1 MPTLTIASLLLAAGY
16 AALHGAVAVIYDVL
30 DFRAGSLAVLPAAVP
45 VALLVW
51 LFLVGGQP
59 CVSYWRLLLTGYLV
73 AAANVLVTIG
83 AIVTVSVGHFDPW
96 AMLQMTTGVLPRALA
111 IYGTET
117 AVLTLLYGLTVRFI
131 SSRLD
136 NFRKVLG

>member
-45 VALLVW
+45 AALLVW
-51 LFLVGGQP
+51 LFLIGWRP
-59 CVSYWRLLLTGYLV
+59 CVSCWRLLLTGYLV
-73 AAANVLVTIG
+73 TAANVLVTIG

-111 IYGTET
+111 IYGTEA

-136 NFRKVLG
+136 NFRKVPG